1 MKIER
6 LRIPAFGPLREL
18 DTGPDPLPGFV
29 VVTGP
34 NEAGKSS
41 LLEAIRTLLH
51 GIYPTRRDAHPWV
64 PWDGTEA
71 AVLGELRTRGGHA
84 FTAHRRVLASP
95 WGRLERDGEEVDLR
109 NAQLPGVEHVPEAI
123 YRQVHAI
130 LPSELAE
137 LQEGKAWE
145 AIRDRILAGMGTR
158 DLVPPRKVAE
168 ALDEAAAALW
178 RSDRRGQPLDRQLGA
193 RIEERTRDVREA
205 RQQDQALRQARES
218 LASGEARLRE
228 LRRERAELDARVHR
242 AMALL
247 PLAARLRH
255 LSTLRVIAGD
265 VVELARMP
273 ASPRERRRELEEAE
287 GTARSELEQA
297 EAALRGATEHRPPLA
312 PGDEGVLARQDRLK
326 ALHLEARG
334 ADEARARA
342 LRLRSERD
350 GVRDEVANL
359 AAPVLADPD
368 DLTRSPA
375 REERLHALRRV
386 PLDELRSQLVERG
399 TALRREG
406 DMVEQLAQL
415 RDRPAPAPPPAR
427 PPSTLPLLLGMSG
440 LLLLAA
446 TVSLLRGSA
455 SPWAGMLVLVGG
467 VALGGVALWIRS
479 RDQAA
484 HLRHRQSL
492 DARGAEEDAL
502 EERRRTH
509 RRRAEDATSA
519 MRSLLGELVL
529 RPGRLEESGEG
540 LATSLERLRD
550 QLRTLSRLEEE
561 LEAEEGRFASVMGR
575 IHELVAELT
584 LSDADAGSLPG
595 ESASAA
601 LVPLLARLEEARRR
615 QERRA
620 EVDREILVARQR
632 RDEAALRWEAARDR
646 RASLDRD
653 ILTIQGVGDGVGDGL
668 EDRTSASA
676 IGADAVEEHL
686 AVAEHLAVEEHLEA
700 VERRLGAWRQLRHLE
715 EELEGEH
722 GSLEELSAR
731 VAAAQREWGD
741 ASEADGNGEPG
752 SSGGGPGE
760 AFPTDLASARGRLEA
775 LAEEVESTAAA
786 VQRDRSLLEQAD
798 TVATVDLLESE
809 LARLRT
815 EREDLRRERDRL
827 WLLGRITRVAEM
839 RFREA
844 HQPALVQRAE
854 ALLARL
860 TRGRYD
866 TLVLGDDRDPEA
878 LQVRGPHLP
887 GHLPV
892 ESPLSTGTRE
902 QIWFALRM
910 AVVDLVEGGG
920 EPLPLVLDELL
931 VNWDP
936 VRQGAA
942 LDTLAELARDRQIFL
957 VTCHPALAREAE
969 SRGARLLELA
979 PPPSFA
985 PPSPPSSFP
994 SPIPSPVPEPG

>member
-51 GIYPTRRDAHPWV
+51 GIYPTRRDAHPWA

-84 FTAHRRVLASP
+84 FAAHRRILASP
-95 WGRLERDGEEVDLR
+95 WGRLERDGEEEDLR

-242 AMALL
+242 ATALL

-255 LSTLRVIAGD
+255 LSTLRAIAGD
-265 VVELARMP
+265 VAELARMP
-273 ASPRERRRELEEAE
+273 VSPRERRRELGEAE

-297 EAALRGATEHRPPLA
+297 EAALRGATARRPPLV
-312 PGDEGVLARQDRLK
+312 PGDEGVLAHQDRLK
-326 ALHLEARG
+326 TLHLEARG

-399 TALRREG
+399 AALRREG

-415 RDRPAPAPPPAR
+415 RERPAPAPPPGR

-440 LLLLAA
+440 LLLVAA

-455 SPWAGMLVLVGG
+455 SPWAGILVLVGG
-467 VALGGVALWIRS
+467 MALGGVALWIRS
-479 RDQAA
+479 RDHAA
-484 HLRHRQSL
+484 QLRHRQAL
-492 DARGAEEDAL
+492 DARRAEEDAL

-509 RRRAEDATSA
+509 RRRADDTTSA

-529 RPGRLEESGEG
+529 HPGRLEESGEG
-540 LATSLERLRD
+540 LASSLERLRD
-550 QLRTLSRLEEE
+550 QLRALIRLEEE
-561 LEAEEGRFASVMGR
+561 LQAEEGRFAGVMGK
-575 IHELVAELT
+575 IHELVADLT

-615 QERRA
+615 QERGA
-620 EVDREILVARQR
+620 EVDREIVVAGQR
-632 RDEAALRWEAARDR
+632 RDEAALRWEVARDR

-653 ILTIQGVGDGVGDGL
+653 ILAIQGVGDGVGDSL
-668 EDRTSASA
+668 EDGTSASA
-676 IGADAVEEHL
+676 IGAD
-686 AVAEHLAVEEHLEA
+686 AVEEHLEA

-731 VAAAQREWGD
+731 VDAAQREWGD
-741 ASEADGNGEPG
+741 ASEADGNGETG
-752 SSGGGPGE
+752 SSEASPGE
-760 AFPTDLASARGRLEA
+760 ASRPDLASARGRLEA
-775 LAEEVESTAAA
+775 LAEEVEGTAAA

-936 VRQGAA
+936 ARQGAA

-969 SRGARLLELA
+969 SRGARLLQLA
-979 PPPSFA
+979 PPPTFA
-985 PPSPPSSFP
+985 PASSPSSSP
-994 SPIPSPVPEPG
+994 SSSPASSPSPVPEPG

>member
-95 WGRLERDGEEVDLR
+95 WGRLERDGEEEDLR

-265 VVELARMP
+265 VAELARMP

-297 EAALRGATEHRPPLA
+297 EAALRGATERRPPLV

-350 GVRDEVANL
+350 GFRDEVTNL

-375 REERLHALRRV
+375 REERLDALRRV

-399 TALRREG
+399 AALRRES

-415 RDRPAPAPPPAR
+415 RERPAPTPPPAR

-440 LLLLAA
+440 LLLAAA

-455 SPWAGMLVLVGG
+455 SPWAGILVLVGG

-479 RDQAA
+479 RDHAA
-484 HLRHRQSL
+484 QLRHRQAL
-492 DARGAEEDAL
+492 DARRAEEDAL
-502 EERRRTH
+502 EQRRRTH
-509 RRRAEDATSA
+509 WRRAEDATSA

-529 RPGRLEESGEG
+529 HPGRLEESGEG
-540 LATSLERLRD
+540 LASSLERLRD
-550 QLRTLSRLEEE
+550 QLRALIRVEEE
-561 LEAEEGRFASVMGR
+561 LEAEEGRFAGVMGR
-575 IHELVAELT
+575 IHELMAEPAI
-584 LSDADAGSLPG
+584 SAADPGSLPG

-601 LVPLLARLEEARRR
+601 LLPLLARLEEALGR

-620 EVDREILVARQR
+620 EVDREIVVAGQR
-632 RDEAALRWEAARDR
+632 RDEAALRWDVARGR
-646 RASLDRD
+646 RATLDRD
-653 ILTIQGVGDGVGDGL
+653 ILAIQGVGDGL
-668 EDRTSASA
+668 EDGPEDGTSASET
-676 IGADAVEEHL
+676 GTDAVEEHL
-686 AVAEHLAVEEHLEA
+686 DG
-700 VERRLGAWRQLRHLE
+700 VERRLDAWRQLRHLE

-722 GSLEELSAR
+722 GSLEELAAR
-731 VAAAQREWGD
+731 VDAAQREWGD
-741 ASEADGNGEPG
+741 ASEADRNGEPG
-752 SSGGGPGE
+752 SPGGTPGE
-760 AFPTDLASARGRLEA
+760 DFPTDLASARGRLEA

-985 PPSPPSSFP
+985 PSSPPSSPP

>member
-1 MKIER
+1 
-6 LRIPAFGPLREL
+6 
-18 DTGPDPLPGFV
+18 
-29 VVTGP
+29 
-34 NEAGKSS
+34 
-41 LLEAIRTLLH
+41 
-51 GIYPTRRDAHPWV
+51 
-64 PWDGTEA
+64 
-71 AVLGELRTRGGHA
+71 
-84 FTAHRRVLASP
+84 
-95 WGRLERDGEEVDLR
+95 
-109 NAQLPGVEHVPEAI
+109 
-123 YRQVHAI
+123 
-130 LPSELAE
+130 
-137 LQEGKAWE
+137 
-145 AIRDRILAGMGTR
+145 
-158 DLVPPRKVAE
+158 
-168 ALDEAAAALW
+168 
-178 RSDRRGQPLDRQLGA
+178 
-193 RIEERTRDVREA
+193 
-205 RQQDQALRQARES
+205 
-218 LASGEARLRE
+218 
-228 LRRERAELDARVHR
+228 
-242 AMALL
+242 
-247 PLAARLRH
+247 
-255 LSTLRVIAGD
+255 
-265 VVELARMP
+265 MP
-273 ASPRERRRELEEAE
+273 ASPRERRRELGEAE

-297 EAALRGATEHRPPLA
+297 EAALRGATARRPPTV

-399 TALRREG
+399 AALRREG

-415 RDRPAPAPPPAR
+415 RERPAPAPPPAR

-440 LLLLAA
+440 LLLVAA

-455 SPWAGMLVLVGG
+455 SPWAGILVLVGG
-467 VALGGVALWIRS
+467 MALGGVALWIRS
-479 RDQAA
+479 RDHAA
-484 HLRHRQSL
+484 QLRHRQAL
-492 DARGAEEDAL
+492 DARRAEEDAM

-540 LATSLERLRD
+540 LASSLERLRD
-550 QLRTLSRLEEE
+550 QLRALIRLEEE
-561 LEAEEGRFASVMGR
+561 LQAEEGRFAGVMGK
-575 IHELVAELT
+575 IHELVADLT

-595 ESASAA
+595 DSASAA

-615 QERRA
+615 HERRA
-620 EVDREILVARQR
+620 EVDREIVVAGQR
-632 RDEAALRWEAARDR
+632 RDEAALRWQVARDR

-653 ILTIQGVGDGVGDGL
+653 ILVIQGVGDGVGDGAGDGL
-668 EDRTSASA
+668 ENRTSASA

-731 VAAAQREWGD
+731 VDAAQQEWGD
-741 ASEADGNGEPG
+741 ASEADGNGETG
-752 SSGGGPGE
+752 SPEASPGE
-760 AFPTDLASARGRLEA
+760 DSRPDLASARGRLEA
-775 LAEEVESTAAA
+775 LAEEVEGTAAA

-860 TRGRYD
+860 TGGRYD

-892 ESPLSTGTRE
+892 ESPLSSGTRE

-936 VRQGAA
+936 ARQGAA

-969 SRGARLLELA
+969 SRGARLLQLA
-979 PPPSFA
+979 PPPTFA
-985 PPSPPSSFP
+985 PSPSPSPSP

>member
-51 GIYPTRRDAHPWV
+51 GIYPTRRDAHPWA

-84 FTAHRRVLASP
+84 FAAHRRILASP
-95 WGRLERDGEEVDLR
+95 WGRLERDGEEEDLR

-158 DLVPPRKVAE
+158 DMVPPRKVAE

-242 AMALL
+242 ATALL

-265 VVELARMP
+265 VAELARMP
-273 ASPRERRRELEEAE
+273 ASPRERRRERVEAE
-287 GTARSELEQA
+287 GTARSELEHA
-297 EAALRGATEHRPPLA
+297 EAALRGATERRPPLV
-312 PGDEGVLARQDRLK
+312 PGDEDVLARQDRLK

-342 LRLRSERD
+342 LRLRSDRD
-350 GVRDEVANL
+350 GVRDEVTNL

-386 PLDELRSQLVERG
+386 PLDELRSQLVEHG
-399 TALRREG
+399 AALRREG

-415 RDRPAPAPPPAR
+415 RERPAPAPPPAR

-440 LLLLAA
+440 LLLVAA
-446 TVSLLRGSA
+446 TVSLLRDSA
-455 SPWAGMLVLVGG
+455 SPWAGILVLLGG
-467 VALGGVALWIRS
+467 VAMGGGALWIRS
-479 RDQAA
+479 RDHAA
-484 HLRHRQSL
+484 QLRHRQAL
-492 DARGAEEDAL
+492 DVRRAEEDAL

-509 RRRAEDATSA
+509 RRHAEDATSA

-529 RPGRLEESGEG
+529 NPGRLEESGEG

-550 QLRTLSRLEEE
+550 QLRALIRLEEE
-561 LEAEEGRFASVMGR
+561 LEAEEGRFAGVMAR
-575 IHELVAELT
+575 IHEPVAKLT
-584 LSDADAGSLPG
+584 LSDAAAGSLPA

-620 EVDREILVARQR
+620 EVDREIVVAGQR
-632 RDEAALRWEAARDR
+632 RDEAALRWEVARDR

-653 ILTIQGVGDGVGDGL
+653 ILAIQGVGDGPWDG
-668 EDRTSASA
+668 TSASEP
-676 IGADAVEEHL
+676 GTD
-686 AVAEHLAVEEHLEA
+686 AVEEHLEA
-700 VERRLGAWRQLRHLE
+700 VERRLDAWRQLRHLE

-731 VAAAQREWGD
+731 VDGAQREWGD
-741 ASEADGNGEPG
+741 ASEADGNGETGSPG
-752 SSGGGPGE
+752 VAPGE
-760 AFPTDLASARGRLEA
+760 ASRPDLASARGRLEA
-775 LAEEVESTAAA
+775 LADEVEGTAAA

-809 LARLRT
+809 LARLRL

-854 ALLARL
+854 ALLTRL

-866 TLVLGDDRDPEA
+866 TLVLGDDQDPEA

-936 VRQGAA
+936 ARQGAA

-979 PPPSFA
+979 PPPTFA
-985 PPSPPSSFP
+985 PSSF
-994 SPIPSPVPEPG
+994 PSPVPEPG

>member
-6 LRIPAFGPLREL
+6 LRIPAFGPLRDL

-71 AVLGELRTRGGHA
+71 AVLGELQTRGGDTFA
-84 FTAHRRVLASP
+84 AHRRILASP
-95 WGRLERDGEEVDLR
+95 WARLERDGREEDLR

-158 DLVPPRKVAE
+158 DLIPPRKLAE
-168 ALDEAAAALW
+168 ALDEAADSLW

-193 RIEERTRDVREA
+193 RIEERTREVREA
-205 RQQDQALRQARES
+205 RQRDQELRQARES
-218 LASGEARLRE
+218 LSSGEARLRE
-228 LRRERAELDARVHR
+228 LRRERAELDERVHR
-242 AMALL
+242 ATALL
-247 PLAARLRH
+247 PLAAHLRH
-255 LSTLRVIAGD
+255 LSALRVLAGD

-273 ASPRERRRELEEAE
+273 ASPRERRRELVEAE
-287 GTARSELEQA
+287 STARSELEQA
-297 EAALRGATEHRPPLA
+297 EAALRGAAEGRPPSVA
-312 PGDEGVLARQDRLK
+312 GDEEVLARQDRLK

-334 ADEARARA
+334 ADEARDRA
-342 LRLRSERD
+342 LRLRSELD
-350 GVRDEVANL
+350 GVRHDVANL

-368 DLTRSPA
+368 ELTRLPA
-375 REERLHALRRV
+375 REERFHALWRV
-386 PLDELRSQLVERG
+386 PIDELRAHLVERG

-406 DMVEQLAQL
+406 DVAERLAEL
-415 RDRPAPAPPPAR
+415 RVRPAPAPPSAR
-427 PPSTLPLLLGMSG
+427 PPSTLPLLMGMSG
-440 LLLLAA
+440 ILLLAA
-446 TVSLLRGSA
+446 LVSLLWGSA
-455 SPWAGMLVLVGG
+455 APWAGILILVSGL
-467 VALGGVALWIRS
+467 ALGGVALWIRG
-479 RDQAA
+479 RDEAA
-484 HLRHRQSL
+484 QLHHRKAM
-492 DARGAEEDAL
+492 DVRRAEEDAL

-509 RRRAEDATSA
+509 RRHAEEATTA

-529 RPGRLEESGEG
+529 HPGRLEEAGEG

-550 QLRTLSRLEEE
+550 QARALVRLEEE
-561 LEAEEGRFASVMGR
+561 WEVEERRVTRVMDQ
-575 IHELVAELT
+575 IHELLAELST
-584 LSDADAGSLPG
+584 
-595 ESASAA
+595 SAA
-601 LVPLLARLEEARRR
+601 NAGPTPGDSPSARLVPVLARLQEARRR
-615 QERRA
+615 QEHEA
-620 EVDREILVARQR
+620 QVEREIGSAHRR
-632 RDEAALRWEAARDR
+632 RDEAALRWTSARER

-653 ILTIQGVGDGVGDGL
+653 ILAILGSQDGGANESDDRAKDGT
-668 EDRTSASA
+668 EDQTEHRASA
-676 IGADAVEEHL
+676 GEEALDAVEQR
-686 AVAEHLAVEEHLEA
+686 LE
-700 VERRLGAWRQLRHLE
+700 AWRQLRHLE
-715 EELEGEH
+715 RELEGNH

-731 VAAAQREWGD
+731 VEAAQREWGD
-741 ASEADGNGEPG
+741 VAAADADSGSPIEEHGVSDGEPG
-752 SSGGGPGE
+752 SASVARGE
-760 AFPTDLASARGRLEA
+760 VSLSDLASARGRLEA
-775 LAEEVESTAAA
+775 LAEEVESAAAA

-809 LARLRT
+809 LGRLRE
-815 EREDLRRERDRL
+815 ERGELRRERDRL

-866 TLVLGDDRDPEA
+866 TLVLGDDQDPEA

-936 VRQGAA
+936 ARQSAA

-969 SRGARLLELA
+969 RRGARLLELA
-979 PPPSFA
+979 PPPTFA
-985 PPSPPSSFP
+985 SSSFP
-994 SPIPSPVPEPG
+994 SPAPDPG